1 MPYQSLSTE
10 LTVGNS
16 TTTATIN
23 GALAALQAM
32 TLSGGEGAAQGIA
45 LRNLT
50 DVANRAILGQRDREA
65 MIIDLRT
72 AATALLGITS
82 QNTGVVRNGI
92 DSLLLFWQAEWY
104 FNRTP

>member
-1 MPYQSLSTE
+1 
-10 LTVGNS
+10 
-16 TTTATIN
+16 
-23 GALAALQAM
+23 
-32 TLSGGEGAAQGIA
+32 
-45 LRNLT
+45 
-50 DVANRAILGQRDREA
+50 